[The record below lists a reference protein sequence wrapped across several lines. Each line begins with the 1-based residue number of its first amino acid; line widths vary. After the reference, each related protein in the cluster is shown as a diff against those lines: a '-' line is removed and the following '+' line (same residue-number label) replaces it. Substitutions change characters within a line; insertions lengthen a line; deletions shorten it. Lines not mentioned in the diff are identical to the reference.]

1 MCRLLAYMGPPV
13 LMADVVL
20 WPDRSIIKQS
30 YDARERRVEPGLPA
44 HLAHSNLNGDGFGIG
59 WFAAE
64 RERGADP
71 TPCVFTSVT
80 PAWNNENLG
89 RLARKIAS
97 PLVFAHVRAAMPGMA
112 VNEQNCHP
120 FAHGRY
126 LWMHNGVLGGF
137 MTVRRALV
145 AGLSDAAYDAVQS
158 FHSDSAVA
166 FAVFLHHLPD
176 LESRHPPVV
185 LLAALQDTLATIA
198 AAQDAAGVTEPSL
211 LNFCVAD
218 GDTLLA
224 TRYVTALLNPAEEPA
239 SLYYAEGATFHRRE
253 SGRAARPA
261 TAGEFG
267 ASPPCVAAAAAVGD
281 GDDDGGDDPSS
292 PSTAAAVA
300 AAAGGLV
307 TKTSS
312 IAHEGEY
319 TLSYGEAG
327 SRTALIASE
336 PITRS
341 GGDWVAVP
349 RNTAVVM
356 SREKGA
362 FVNIML
368 APLGP
373 AVTCPG
379 GAASAAATVSARA
392 EDVAACL
399 EAITGAAEVSARPF
413 RADRGGRG
421 GSGGG
426 GEGNGH
432 SHHHHPRHGGGR
444 RLARGRSW
452 STLSD
457 TAGEG
462 LDAGTP
468 RGGSHGHHLV
478 AVAGGAG
485 APTPLGGGAGSSS
498 AAAAQ
503 TQDHRMTGH
512 AGAVLCLTQAGDL
525 AFSGSVDRTVKVW
538 DLAAFTCVRTLT
550 GHARPVQRLWVDG
563 GLLYSAGGR
572 TVRVT
577 RLDTWTCVRVL
588 TLPPASGSIYA
599 LAVGG
604 EGTVYV
610 AGQDAAV
617 RAFRPEEDGPAG
629 GGEGGGGG
637 GGASVPLTLPS
648 PSAITPPDTGHCSA
662 VCSLA
667 LVGGYVCSA
676 GGDATIRVWVEGS
689 LVPAGVLRGH
699 RGSVLSLYAL
709 GGALLSGGRDNIIR
723 VWDVEACLCRHT
735 LVGHQDDVLALS
747 GIAPAG
753 GLGGGGRVGGGP
765 PGAWGNGGASPTAL
779 AALSGDGGGAI
790 VGMGA
795 RRQSLASLSPA
806 ALFASA
812 SADGTVRVWTAE
824 GWACLRVLAAS
835 LPTEPPGAHPSTA
848 GLPYLCVEQRP
859 DLVIAGAADGQLR
872 IWEVNAGPGYAGDGG
887 GGWGVGPGTAA
898 AASPPTKRARSG
910 AGQPPLPPPTFAAAP
925 PSTAPSPG
933 ATPTLKPPPGPAC
946 LDADLERALRDFV
959 RLRTV
964 SADPTARE
972 ACFRGA
978 KFLAG
983 LLEGMGA
990 EIKLVRDPTSEARN
1004 PVVLGR
1010 IGRNPAAPTV
1020 TFYGHYDVQ
1029 PAMEREWA
1037 TDPFAVT
1044 SVDGYLYGR
1053 GTSDNKGPILAFL
1066 FAVKEMLADNAAG
1079 LCGVAAAAAGAGAAA
1094 AAASSPATNGA
1105 PGATT
1110 STPAASPRTTNGG
1123 GATVPLPPGPGINVA
1138 FVFEGEEENGSGGFR
1153 EAVSANAHWF
1163 AGTSL
1168 IIISNTLWVGESVPC
1183 LTYGMRGMIAASIEV
1198 RGPPK
1203 DLHSGNDGGVLAE
1216 PLADLA
1222 KVLASLVG
1230 PGGGGSGGGDAK
1242 GPAPS
1247 RVAVPGFYEGVRPG
1261 MLEPALARLAGSSE
1275 FSVAAYAAA
1284 LGLPPSAT
1292 AGLTAADVLRARWCE
1307 PTLSVCDVRVGDD
1320 AAAAGGGPGGGGSGA
1335 CGHEAGHTS
1344 GASGGEDPHYR
1355 FGPTRFSVIPRTA
1368 VGNVSIRYVPDQD
1381 PAVLIGALRD
1391 HVARVFAGL
1400 GSPNACTVRVRS
1412 VGDWWEADPGAP
1424 YFQLAERVLAAE
1436 WGVHPLFV
1444 REGGTMP
1451 VASALEQLL
1460 GAPALLLPFGQA
1472 SDGCHLANERL
1483 KRANLMH
1490 GKNVIRGLLQELAA
1504 TAAGGGVG
1512 GEN

>member
-30 YDARERRVEPGLPA
+30 YDARERRVDAGLPA
-44 HLAHSNLNGDGFGIG
+44 HLAHGNLNGDGFGIG

-64 RERGADP
+64 RERGRDP

-126 LWMHNGVLGGF
+126 LWMHNGVVGGF
-137 MTVRRALV
+137 MAVRRALV

-176 LESRHPPVV
+176 LESHHPPVV
-185 LLAALQDTLATIA
+185 LLGALQATLATIA
-198 AAQDAAGVTEPSL
+198 AAQAGAGVREPSL

-224 TRYVTALLNPAEEPA
+224 TRYVTAPDNPSEEPA
-239 SLYYAEGATFHRRE
+239 SLYYAEGANFHRR
-253 SGRAARPA
+253 A
-261 TAGEFG
+261 TAGGGG
-267 ASPPCVAAAAAVGD
+267 APRASCAGDGAASADAPGD
-281 GDDDGGDDPSS
+281 GDGPSAPS
-292 PSTAAAVA
+292 PSTAAAA
-300 AAAGGLV
+300 AASVGGLA

-319 TLSYGEAG
+319 TLSYAEAG

-341 GGDWVAVP
+341 GGDWVSVP

-373 AVTCPG
+373 GAC
-379 GAASAAATVSARA
+379 GAAVGTATRE

-413 RADRGGRG
+413 RAD
-421 GSGGG
+421 GGG
-426 GEGNGH
+426 GGGGGGANGEAGGNGH
-432 SHHHHPRHGGGR
+432 AHRHNHLPHGRSQPRR
-444 RLARGRSW
+444 RSW

-457 TAGEG
+457 GAGADG
-462 LDAGTP
+462 LGETP
-468 RGGSHGHHLV
+468 RARGGQGASGHHL
-478 AVAGGAG
+478 GGTG
-485 APTPLGGGAGSSS
+485 APPTHTL
-498 AAAAQ
+498 AQ

-512 AGAVLCLTQAGDL
+512 GGAVLCLTQVDDL

-538 DLAAFTCVRTLT
+538 DLAAFTCVRTLA
-550 GHARPVQRLWVDG
+550 GHAAPVQRLWVSG
-563 GLLYSAGGR
+563 GHLYSAGGR

-577 RLDTWTCVRVL
+577 DLATWACVRVL
-588 TLPPASGSIYA
+588 TLPATSGSIFA

-604 EGTVYV
+604 GGTVYV
-610 AGQDAAV
+610 AGQDTAV
-617 RAFRPEEDGPAG
+617 RAFAP
-629 GGEGGGGG
+629 GGGGG
-637 GGASVPLTLPS
+637 EHGGGGNVAAAGCAPARALAS
-648 PSAITPPDTGHCSA
+648 PSAITPPDCGHCSA

-689 LVPAGVLRGH
+689 LAPAGILRGH

-709 GGALLSGGRDNIIR
+709 NGALLSGGRDNIIR

-747 GIAPAG
+747 GIAPTG
-753 GLGGGGRVGGGP
+753 TGQ
-765 PGAWGNGGASPTAL
+765 PGAWGGGGGGSTFASPGAV
-779 AALSGDGGGAI
+779 AAVGAPADGGG
-790 VGMGA
+790 GMGG
-795 RRQSLASLSPA
+795 RRESLASLSPA

-835 LPTEPPGAHPSTA
+835 LPTEPPGAHPYTA

-872 IWEVNAGPGYAGDGG
+872 IWEVDAGPGYSSGWDRGG
-887 GGWGVGPGTAA
+887 APAALVSSPRPPPSKRARGGLLPPPTTSAAAAA
-898 AASPPTKRARSG
+898 AAS
-910 AGQPPLPPPTFAAAP
+910 AG
-925 PSTAPSPG
+925 PSPVG
-933 ATPTLKPPPGPAC
+933 PLAVKPAVPAC

-990 EIKLVRDPTSEARN
+990 EIKLVRDPTNEARN

-1029 PAMEREWA
+1029 PAMEREWM
-1037 TDPFAVT
+1037 TDPFSLT

-1079 LCGVAAAAAGAGAAA
+1079 CVVAAAAATAAGGAAVATAGAGAA
-1094 AAASSPATNGA
+1094 PPTK
-1105 PGATT
+1105 TT
-1110 STPAASPRTTNGG
+1110 GTTPAAANAPDVSPCTANGG
-1123 GATVPLPPGPGINVA
+1123 GAATPLPPGPGINVA

-1153 EAVSANAHWF
+1153 EAVAANAHWF

-1168 IIISNTLWVGESVPC
+1168 IVISNTLWVGESVPC

-1230 PGGGGSGGGDAK
+1230 PGDGGG
-1242 GPAPS
+1242 
-1247 RVAVPGFYEGVRPG
+1247 RVSVPGFYEGVRPG
-1261 MLEPALARLAGSSE
+1261 MLEPALARLAGSAE
-1275 FSVAAYAAA
+1275 FSVGAYAAA
-1284 LGLPPSAT
+1284 LGLPPAAT

-1320 AAAAGGGPGGGGSGA
+1320 AAAAGGGGGGGGGPGA
-1335 CGHEAGHTS
+1335 CGHEAEDG
-1344 GASGGEDPHYR
+1344 GGGGGGGGEDPHYR

-1381 PAVLIGALRD
+1381 PTVLIGALRD
-1391 HVARVFAGL
+1391 HVAKVFAGL
-1400 GSPNACTVRVRS
+1400 KSPNSCCVRVRS

-1424 YFQLAERVLAAE
+1424 YFQLAEKVLASE

-1490 GKNVIRGLLQELAA
+1490 GKNVIRGLLQELACA
-1504 TAAGGGVG
+1504 AMAGGGDG
-1512 GEN
+1512 GEK